1 MTAKI
6 NLLLSGVIQLRW
18 ARFLLCCLVFKPTIE
33 MSEPHSLES
42 VGFVVSVRLI
52 AVHLFRSGLFLS
64 VVTWVLIGLAILVL
78 PLIATPMKIVFL
90 FLLLLKQKTS
100 YTGFSL
106 LFLDFYLSNH
116 WKNNII
122 SAFFYML

>member
-1 MTAKI
+1 M
-6 NLLLSGVIQLRW
+6 NLLLSGVIQWRW
-18 ARFLLCCLVFKPTIE
+18 ARFLLCCLVLKPTIE

-64 VVTWVLIGLAILVL
+64 AVTWVLIGLAILVL

-90 FLLLLKQKTS
+90 FLLLLKQEQATLAF
-100 YTGFSL
+100 YI
-106 LFLDFYLSNH
+106 LFLDFYLNH